1 MWTTLLS
8 NTYMKS
14 VFKYIC
20 LSALLCICCSCSLE
34 EFELDNFSKVTIDF
48 VACPTDYN
56 NVDVATRSA
65 YEYDFETAIHTAYLL
80 LFDAKGDRI
89 YFSEVDAES
98 RLQRVT
104 LKGLSTITA
113 CFVAN
118 VDKTAVEGI
127 MNLDAFNSV
136 VLDIEYAS
144 YSEAD
149 NHLGVPKLNVDG
161 TYYPCFPMVG
171 VRNMDVSQMTKI
183 EIPLTKLFAKISV
196 KINMKLTNIGVGQ
209 ISPTLVNYELDQYQ
223 LHNLPTKVNL
233 IKNDNGDSQWKGSA
247 DAFIGKSDLDP
258 VSSPNYLGLQTI
270 NINDN
275 DNNAS
280 NNTGNVKA
288 IEFCLYVPE
297 YYLSPI
303 DVPTEDQKSKPK
315 NYDTKNKYAIYLE
328 LIGEVNQGLIDNTG
342 IRHRIYLGGDHI
354 KDFTLKRNV
363 NYNNQITITG
373 IQKND
378 KGTGEDLDHR
388 VSTDIINNPVAQ
400 AGKAANCYIIAK
412 PGEYTIPA
420 YKGAYNVL
428 ANATLCMAGKDLSE
442 YDTRVDILANMVE
455 YEDLTSI
462 TFSKDPVYDAETNT
476 ISFTVNPMLT
486 NDWVPNG
493 NVIMALQY
501 KRKGE
506 DTEWITEWSWH
517 LWFVFNISSSE
528 DGWGTIGFQKMPDG
542 KTEMMDRNLG
552 VNFFPVPLVN
562 DNAGSKIG
570 FYYKY
575 GEHTPYLDPDGDG
588 IYTKHGGGSID
599 GSSPTWNN
607 SAEKSET
614 DPCPPGYRVPAS
626 TVWSGDATKE
636 HVGTPYNAFL
646 YWNGGTTGVQTSD
659 DIYYP
664 YSGYI
669 DASGKIQSQ
678 GYGVRETTN
687 NQAFNIPN
695 TQNNLSSVEA
705 SNYSDTPLT
714 LENSTG
720 PVIFTNVTYS
730 KYDIHNLGVS
740 YAQNEEL
747 RYSFIEKGIDIINC
761 TVKIGTWKGSG
772 GFLGIGRKYSAE
784 YKKPAEDL
792 TGDELKSKYPN
803 AYNRLISVINGDSGS
818 NLRIGMDIL
827 GNLFVEPKS
836 ESKVQSIASK
846 SYGYQVRCVKEKIS
860 EK

>member
-65 YEYDFETAIHTAYLL
+65 DEYDFETAIHTAYLL

-171 VRNMDVSQMTKI
+171 VKNMDVSQITKI

-247 DAFIGKSDLDP
+247 DAFIGKSDVDP

-270 NINDN
+270 NIND
-275 DNNAS
+275 
-280 NNTGNVKA
+280 NTGNVKA

-303 DVPTEDQKSKPK
+303 AVPTEDQKSKPK
-315 NYDTKNKYAIYLE
+315 NYDTKNNYAIYLE

-476 ISFTVNPMLT
+476 ISFTVNQMLSD
-486 NDWVPNG
+486 NWVPNG
-493 NVIMALQY
+493 CVIMALQY
-501 KRKGE
+501 RRKGE
-506 DTEWITEWSWH
+506 TEWITEWSWH
-517 LWFVFNISSSE
+517 LWFVFNITASA
-528 DGWGTIGFQKMPDG
+528 DGWGTIGSQKMPDG
-542 KTEMMDRNLG
+542 TTEMMDRNLG
-552 VNFFPVPLVN
+552 VNFFQIPLVN
-562 DNAGSKIG
+562 DKAGSKIG

-588 IYTKHGGGSID
+588 TYTKCGGGSIGD
-599 GSSPTWNN
+599 SKPAWN
-607 SAEKSET
+607 STAKSVT
-614 DPCPPGYRVPAS
+614 DPCPPGYKMPSLSVWESIGSKS
-626 TVWSGDATKE
+626 TIYDAYLYSGDD
-636 HVGTPYNAFL
+636 NAL
-646 YWNGGTTGVQTSD
+646 NSNV
-659 DIYYP
+659 DIYFP
-664 YSGYI
+664 YSSYLIETSTAGSFTKFSPSTETV
-669 DASGKIQSQ
+669 SGVDKTEREYSILGTGLAFRDVYYSLPIKKAIGLFNTADGRIIYDGVDDGILSDLSITKFQYRTKTWF
-678 GYGVRETTN
+678 GYGSWKDGN
-687 NQAFNIPN
+687 PNISIAGIKL
-695 TQNNLSSVEA
+695 TDFLQSLKRDIEA
-705 SNYSDTPLT
+705 T
-714 LENSTG
+714 
-720 PVIFTNVTYS
+720 
-730 KYDIHNLGVS
+730 
-740 YAQNEEL
+740 
-747 RYSFIEKGIDIINC
+747 
-761 TVKIGTWKGSG
+761 
-772 GFLGIGRKYSAE
+772 
-784 YKKPAEDL
+784 
-792 TGDELKSKYPN
+792 DELQKLTKAS
-803 AYNRLISVINGDSGS
+803 
-818 NLRIGMDIL
+818 LR
-827 GNLFVEPKS
+827 K
-836 ESKVQSIASK
+836 ESIDYSQ
-846 SYGYQVRCVKEKIS
+846 GYQVRCVKEKS
-860 EK
+860 QNTQH